1 LAPEL
6 LLFFFE
12 SSPQGLLY
20 SGDKMTRRGQSTVEY
35 MLTMSV
41 VSLAIIAIMLGFEAL
56 ITTGTSD
63 LSDELASTNLTTQG
77 MQ

>member
-1 LAPEL
+1 
-6 LLFFFE
+6 
-12 SSPQGLLY
+12 
-20 SGDKMTRRGQSTVEY
+20 MTRRGQSTVEY

>member
-1 LAPEL
+1 
-6 LLFFFE
+6 
-12 SSPQGLLY
+12 
-20 SGDKMTRRGQSTVEY
+20 MTRRGQSTVEY

-56 ITTGTSD
+56 ITTGTAD
-63 LSDELASTNLTTQG
+63 LADELATTTLTTQG